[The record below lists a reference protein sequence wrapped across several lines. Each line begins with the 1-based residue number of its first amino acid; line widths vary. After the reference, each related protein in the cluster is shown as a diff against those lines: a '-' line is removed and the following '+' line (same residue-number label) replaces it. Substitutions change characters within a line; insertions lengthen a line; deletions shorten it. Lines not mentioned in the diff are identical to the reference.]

1 MQNHQQEHEL
11 LECQLRPFY
20 LEMKQIKVED
30 KILEWLTAGIT
41 LPHIVP
47 YMSLFP
53 LARHKPIFQTLYQN
67 TVENENVSCP
77 EQNEDQLKQHLHFN
91 KIDLQKI
98 CLSTKKILSNIV
110 FDDTLL
116 DLFRTE
122 YHMRLHWGGQSR
134 FVLGYPENT
143 DEGHEEFE
151 KVISTLFEMC
161 SQSRKVISV

>member
-1 MQNHQQEHEL
+1 MIEL
-11 LECQLRPFY
+11 
-20 LEMKQIKVED
+20 
-30 KILEWLTAGIT
+30 LTAGIT

-53 LARHKPIFQTLYQN
+53 LVSHKPIFQALYQN
-67 TVENENVSCP
+67 TVENSSYP
-77 EQNEDQLKQHLHFN
+77 EQIEDQLKKHLHFD
-91 KIDLQKI
+91 KISLQKI
-98 CLSTKKILSNIV
+98 CLSTKKIMSNIV

-134 FVLGYPENT
+134 FILGYPENT

-161 SQSRKVISV
+161 SQSRKAISV

>member
-1 MQNHQQEHEL
+1 M
-11 LECQLRPFY
+11 
-20 LEMKQIKVED
+20 KVED
-30 KILEWLTAGIT
+30 KTLELLTAGIT

-53 LARHKPIFQTLYQN
+53 IVSHKPIFQALYQN
-67 TVENENVSCP
+67 TLENLSNTER
-77 EQNEDQLKQHLHFN
+77 NEDQLKKQLHFN
-91 KIDLQKI
+91 RIDLQKI
-98 CLSTKKILSNIV
+98 CLSTKKIMSNIV

-161 SQSRKVISV
+161 SQSRKAISV

>member
-1 MQNHQQEHEL
+1 MLEL
-11 LECQLRPFY
+11 
-20 LEMKQIKVED
+20 
-30 KILEWLTAGIT
+30 LTAGIT

-53 LARHKPIFQTLYQN
+53 LIRHKPIFQALYQN
-67 TVENENVSCP
+67 AVENENVSCHE
-77 EQNEDQLKQHLHFN
+77 EQTVDQLKKHLHFDN
-91 KIDLQKI
+91 VDLQKI

-161 SQSRKVISV
+161 SQSRKAISV